1 MKPFPSGLAF
11 GGDWLLC
18 SEDNPVRRYTPETAV
33 PRKRFPYFVRV
44 SPVPTFAR
52 YTEICSWAKQ
62 RWGVPCRLHKD
73 SLWAC
78 QYEHG
83 AHDQGEMWAWFR
95 NEEDMTI
102 FALSW
107 C

>member
-1 MKPFPSGLAF
+1 MRKL
-11 GGDWLLC
+11 
-18 SEDNPVRRYTPETAV
+18 TPQTAV
-33 PRKRFPYFVRV
+33 PRKRFPYFVKV

-62 RWGVPCRLHKD
+62 RWGAPSRLHKD

-83 AHDQGEMWAWFR
+83 ANDQGEMWAWFR
-95 NEEDMTI
+95 NEEDMTM